1 MANGVTAN
9 TDELRQRLIGEG
21 VKYFFGAYT
30 DVHGVPKAKCVPIA
44 HLADAAAWL

>member
-1 MANGVTAN
+1 MAN
-9 TDELRQRLIGEG
+9 TDELRQRLMSEG

-44 HLADAAAWL
+44 HLAAFRFRSYIKF